1 MAETN
6 RPSILIAGVG
16 IAGPALAH
24 WLLRAGF
31 APMLIERAPEL
42 REEGYIIDFWGKG
55 YDLVEKMGLLPQVL
69 DAGYQVRELRLV
81 DRQGRRAGGFDAS
94 VLRAGTHGRF
104 TTLPRSALSAI
115 LYRSIEGRAEV
126 RFGDS
131 ITRMVPSAGGMLVSF
146 EKGPSRRYDLVVGA
160 DGLHS
165 TVRRLAFGPEQRFER
180 YLGYTV
186 AAFETTGYRPRDEDV
201 YVAHAA
207 PGVQIARFSL
217 RNDRTLFLFVA
228 ADADARARLE
238 AEPAAQRAYVI
249 QRFGTMGWE
258 SGEIIAQLARGGPL
272 YFDRMSQIRM
282 DRWSSGCVVL
292 VGDAAWAPSLLAGE
306 GSGLALIG
314 AYVLAGELAAR
325 DRPDSAF
332 VRYEARL
339 RAFMAGKQDAAIGV
353 ARSFAPK
360 TRFGVFLR
368 NQVTKAF
375 AVPFV
380 AKLAVGSLQ
389 DRIDLPHY
397 PLLDGS
403 VDATGQRTAD
413 QRRPEAP

>member
-1 MAETN
+1 
-6 RPSILIAGVG
+6 
-16 IAGPALAH
+16 
-24 WLLRAGF
+24 
-31 APMLIERAPEL
+31 
-42 REEGYIIDFWGKG
+42 
-55 YDLVEKMGLLPQVL
+55 
-69 DAGYQVRELRLV
+69 
-81 DRQGRRAGGFDAS
+81 
-94 VLRAGTHGRF
+94 
-104 TTLPRSALSAI
+104 
-115 LYRSIEGRAEV
+115 
-126 RFGDS
+126 
-131 ITRMVPSAGGMLVSF
+131 
-146 EKGPSRRYDLVVGA
+146 
-160 DGLHS
+160 
-165 TVRRLAFGPEQRFER
+165 
-180 YLGYTV
+180 
-186 AAFETTGYRPRDEDV
+186 
-201 YVAHAA
+201 
-207 PGVQIARFSL
+207 VQIARFSL

-282 DRWSSGCVVL
+282 DRWSSGRVVL

-306 GSGLALIG
+306 GAGLALIG

-325 DRPDSAF
+325 DRLDSAL

-339 RAFMAGKQDAAIGV
+339 RAFMAGKQDAAIGA

-368 NQVTKAF
+368 NQITKAF

-397 PLLDGS
+397 AVFDGS
-403 VDATGQRTAD
+403 VDATGRSSAD
-413 QRRPEAP
+413 QRHPEAP